1 MITID
6 AARAIGREHDLGSL
20 EAGKLA
26 DITTIKMTSPH
37 LMPRLMPIHQLMMF
51 GNAGDVADVFV
62 AGRALMRDREVLSV
76 AEGDVFEC
84 AEAASREAIHRA
96 GYERLLKPSTNF
108 WTGAQS
114 NLDALREP

>member
-1 MITID
+1 MPPGRSGANMIW
-6 AARAIGREHDLGSL
+6 ASL

-37 LMPRLMPIHQLMMF
+37 LMPRLMPILMPIHQLMLF

-62 AGRALMRDREVLSV
+62 AGRALMRDRKVLSV
-76 AEGDVFEC
+76 AEADVFDC

-114 NLDALREP
+114 NLEALREP